1 MRVSPHIPDERD
13 RHLDGNGKSISNRE
27 KTPEAFGGQNKRLSC
42 QATLTMSLVNGFGF
56 SNNDRTA
63 RATGTAP
70 LASPVHEDLGDEA
83 NPLEKTVSQ
92 RSQKSTRARAAS
104 GADMAK
110 NDTPDS
116 GTTQEGDESEVERRN
131 SIVHS
136 LARRYTTQSNAG
148 AQGGNPFT
156 ADEHSPLNPA
166 SENFSA
172 RAWAKAIV
180 DMDSAGFRS
189 AGICFQDVNVHGFGN
204 ATDYQKDV
212 GNVWLDAAGLVRKA
226 FGMSKPRKIDILRNF
241 DGLVRKGEMLVVL
254 GPPGSGC
261 STFLKTI
268 AGETNGIYIDDKSYF
283 NYQGECIRCSS
294 TGKS

>member
-1 MRVSPHIPDERD
+1 
-13 RHLDGNGKSISNRE
+13 
-27 KTPEAFGGQNKRLSC
+27 
-42 QATLTMSLVNGFGF
+42 MSLVNGFGF
-56 SNNDRTA
+56 SNNDRTT
-63 RATGTAP
+63 RAIGTAP
-70 LASPVHEDLGDEA
+70 LSSHVHEGLDDDATPLG
-83 NPLEKTVSQ
+83 KTTSHK
-92 RSQKSTRARAAS
+92 SQKSTRPHAES

-116 GTTQEGDESEVERRN
+116 GTTKEGDDSELERRD
-131 SIVHS
+131 SIVHA

-166 SENFSA
+166 SEKFSA
-172 RAWAKAIV
+172 RAWAKSIV
-180 DMDSAGFRS
+180 ELDRVGFRS
-189 AGICFQDVNVHGFGN
+189 AGICFQHVNVHGFGN

-212 GNVWLDAAGLVRKA
+212 GNVWLNAAGLVRKA
-226 FGMSKPRKIDILRNF
+226 FGLNKPRKIDILRDF

-268 AGETNGIYIDDKSYF
+268 AGETNGIYIDEKSYF
-283 NYQGECIRCSS
+283 NYQGMCKPSNPSLANDGIETVCED
-294 TGKS
+294 